1 MIVVDASVAL
11 AWCLA
16 DEADEYAERVLER
29 VSREGAVAPAHW
41 PMEVADGLRSAER
54 RGRLKPDELPR
65 LGRLLADLGVQ
76 ILPVELTTALLAL
89 DTAREHDLSV
99 YDAVYLDLAL
109 FRNVPLATLDDR
121 LARACEQA
129 GGARAT

>member
-1 MIVVDASVAL
+1 VIVVDASVAL

-41 PMEVADGLRSAER
+41 PMEVANGLRSAER